1 MNKSFIKVPRTKKES
16 GTGKGGFWKLASDCR
31 KGHSMEMDSPQAKRH
46 RHSKRSTE
54 IPSKSSHE
62 NEKVETWI
70 DPILPCS
77 VPTKTQSPL
86 HCHTTILDRSY
97 IRMPSSF
104 LSPTSSPDTL
114 TVSPFNHQSIN
125 DFSAILTPSPS
136 TSPSSVISKP
146 NHLPNTKLD
155 ETDMLLLDPS
165 TFDWDAY
172 LYETPTDIDLSSK
185 SEQDLFNEFN
195 AALTDLTSS
204 AETAAA
210 VGAGADPNTF
220 DAFDYSSKPSTF
232 HCLFEDDEQ
241 ETNSSEFSSSNPST
255 DLTVKG
261 CGIKRPTWW
270 SSNESIPTSTKLP
283 SLETAFD
290 LKLSKQ

>member
-1 MNKSFIKVPRTKKES
+1 MNKSFIKVARTKKES
-16 GTGKGGFWKLASDCR
+16 GTGKGGFWKLAS
-31 KGHSMEMDSPQAKRH
+31 ESPQAKRH

-62 NEKVETWI
+62 NEKIESWI

-77 VPTKTQSPL
+77 VTTKTQSPL

-125 DFSAILTPSPS
+125 DFSTILTPSPS

-146 NHLPNTKLD
+146 NLSNTKLD

-210 VGAGADPNTF
+210 VAAGADPNTF

-241 ETNSSEFSSSNPST
+241 PTISSECPPSSS
-255 DLTVKG
+255 DLTIKG
-261 CGIKRPTWW
+261 CGIKRPMWW
-270 SSNESIPTSTKLP
+270 NNNESLTSTKLP
-283 SLETAFD
+283 SLESAFD
-290 LKLSKQ
+290 LKFSKQ